1 MKNKILYKGLYL
13 LILSFLISPF
23 HQINPADTKK
33 EVEKAVKNVVN
44 QFVAIAGNSKY
55 PIAVKRKKIK
65 SLYYK
70 SVDIQKFAR
79 GAIRRGWKSL
89 NAQQR
94 TEYLNK
100 FNEFVV
106 AYYSSKVERYEN
118 NKITYAGVTLKS
130 GGKSALAKTLI
141 RYKNTDIALDYYMS
155 QKKGKWYIYD
165 FSIEGV
171 RISST
176 YYSQFKQV
184 LSKKGADGLNKELDK
199 LIQKYKKR

>member
-1 MKNKILYKGLYL
+1 MYL

-23 HQINPADTKK
+23 HQVSPADTKK
-33 EVEKAVKNVVN
+33 EVEKAVKKVVN

-65 SLYYK
+65 RLYYK

-79 GAIRRGWKSL
+79 AAIRRGWKSL
-89 NAQQR
+89 NKQQKA
-94 TEYLNK
+94 EYTNK
-100 FNEFVV
+100 FNQFVV
-106 AYYSSKVERYEN
+106 AYYSSKVEKYEN
-118 NKITYAGVTLKS
+118 NKISYAGVTLKS
-130 GGKSALAKTLI
+130 GGKSALVKTLV
-141 RYKNTDIALDYYMS
+141 RYRNIDIALDYYMS

-184 LSKKGADGLNKELDK
+184 LSKKGPEGLTRELDK
-199 LIQKYKKR
+199 LIKKYKKN